1 MTGYIVR
8 RILQLLP
15 VLLIASAGI
24 WAMIYA
30 VPGTPIGAIVGE
42 NATAEQIQAAIERF
56 GLDQPVL
63 VQFWSWLKSAVLGD
77 LGRSIHSRDPVLDL
91 ILQRAP
97 ATLQLG
103 LAATLVGLILGVPV
117 AIVSALYPG
126 SWIDRSLSGWSALA
140 LGVPTFWLGILLI
153 LLFSVQLRWLPSAS
167 AYVSIFDSPWGAVR
181 NVFLPALT
189 LGTYVSGIFARFL
202 RASLL
207 SEMKSD
213 YVRTA
218 RSKGLKERDVVGRAP
233 SLRHRGRAD
242 DGGLHRRDG
251 GDRGGVHLPRYR
263 PAADPGDHPARLPAD
278 PGRDPVH
285 PGRPRR
291 HQPDGRRALRLHRP
305 QDRVLVKLRP
315 AAAPESGRGR
325 ARRPA

>member
-1 MTGYIVR
+1 MTGYIIR

-42 NATAEQIQAAIERF
+42 NATPEQIQAAIRRV
-56 GLDQPVL
+56 GLDQPML

-77 LGRSIHSRDPVLDL
+77 LGRSIFSRDPVVDL
-91 ILQRAP
+91 IMQRVP

-103 LAATLVGLILGVPV
+103 LGATLVGLILGIPV
-117 AIVSALYPG
+117 AVISALYPG

-153 LLFSVQLRWLPSAS
+153 LLFSVELRWLPSAS
-167 AYVSIFDSPWGAVR
+167 TYVSLFDSPWGALR
-181 NVFLPALT
+181 NTLLPALT
-189 LGTYVSGIFARFL
+189 LGVYVSGIFARFL

-207 SEMKSD
+207 SELKAD

-218 RSKGLKERDVVGRAP
+218 RSKGLKERDVVGRHV
-233 SLRHRGRAD
+233 LRNALLPFVTVVGLMMAAFIGGTVVTEAVFTYPGIGRLLIQAITQ
-242 DGGLHRRDG
+242 RDYPLIQ
-251 GDRGGVHLPRYR
+251 GVILFILVAHVLINLLVDVLYAYIDPRIDY
-263 PAADPGDHPARLPAD
+263 
-278 PGRDPVH
+278 
-285 PGRPRR
+285 
-291 HQPDGRRALRLHRP
+291 
-305 QDRVLVKLRP
+305 
-315 AAAPESGRGR
+315 S
-325 ARRPA
+325 